1 MNMNKNYIN
10 HLFLTVSMIWIICGC
25 EENTSTIIEEE
36 DDILSGGA
44 TTTNLVGSL
53 AFSQPAPN
61 LSQENLNKHLLGDV
75 LFEAAF
81 VKAPATINPGL
92 GPLFNN
98 SSCVNCHIADGR
110 GRPPLGGEQLETMLF
125 RISIPGNDINNGPK
139 PVPGFGRQLQVKSVL
154 GYEPE
159 GNVTISYETIY
170 GTYPDGTSYSL
181 IRPDYNISGR
191 IGSGFLYSPRVAP
204 FVFGTGL
211 LEAIKESD
219 IITLAD
225 ENDDNQDGVSGRPNF
240 VWNVREETFEIGRFG
255 WKANTPTLLQQLAAA
270 YVNDI
275 GITSPYFPIENC
287 ADGTQCDTTG
297 DDPEIDQLTLDM
309 VEIYLQTLAVPS
321 RRNYNDAD
329 VKRGKILFKQAG
341 CNSCHTTTF
350 TTGTHKSVP
359 ELSNQKIHPYTDLLL
374 HDMGDELA
382 DGRPDFMADGNEWR
396 TPPLW
401 GIGLV
406 TVVNG
411 HTNFLHD
418 GRARNLEEAILWH
431 FGEGEKSREK
441 FMNLSK
447 NDRSALIKFLN
458 SL

>member
-1 MNMNKNYIN
+1 MKKNYFP
-10 HLFLTVSMIWIICGC
+10 FLIFTFLISLILLGC
-25 EENTSTIIEEE
+25 EENTAPIVEEE
-36 DDILSGGA
+36 NDILSGGA

-53 AFSQPAPN
+53 AFSQPASN
-61 LSQENLNKHLLGDV
+61 LTQENLDKHIIGDA

-125 RISIPGNDINNGPK
+125 RISINGSDEHNGPN
-139 PVPGFGRQLQVKSVL
+139 PVPGFGRQLQTRSIL
-154 GYEPE
+154 GYDPE
-159 GNVTISYETIY
+159 GSVTISNETIN
-170 GTYPDGTSYSL
+170 GTYPDGTPYSL
-181 IRPDYNISGR
+181 FKPNYNITGR

-204 FVFGTGL
+204 FVFGVGL
-211 LEAIKESD
+211 LEAITEQD
-219 IITLAD
+219 ILALAD
-225 ENDDNQDGVSGRPNF
+225 ENDLNGDGVSGKPNY
-240 VWNVREETFEIGRFG
+240 VWNVQTQSFELGRFG
-255 WKANTPTLLQQLAAA
+255 WKANTPNLIQQLAAA
-270 YVNDI
+270 YVNDM
-275 GITSPYFPIENC
+275 GVTSPYFPTENC
-287 ADGTQCDTTG
+287 ADGTQCDTTS
-297 DDPEIDQLTLDM
+297 DDPEIDQHTLDM
-309 VEIYLQTLAVPS
+309 VEVYLQTLAVPS

-329 VKRGKILFKQAG
+329 VKRGKELFKQVG
-341 CNSCHTTTF
+341 CNSCHTTQF
-350 TTGTHKSVP
+350 TTGTHKSIP

-382 DGRPDFMADGNEWR
+382 DGRPDFDANGNEWR

-406 TVVNG
+406 SIVNG
-411 HTNFLHD
+411 HTNFMHD

-431 FGEGEKSREK
+431 FGEGENSREK

-447 NDRSALIKFLN
+447 SDRESLIKFLN

>member
-1 MNMNKNYIN
+1 MNKNYIN

-270 YVNDI
+270 YVNDM

-431 FGEGEKSREK
+431 FGEGENSREK

>member
-270 YVNDI
+270 YVNDM

>member
-1 MNMNKNYIN
+1 MKKK
-10 HLFLTVSMIWIICGC
+10 FLTYLIFTFLISLILLGC
-25 EENTSTIIEEE
+25 EENTTPIVEEE
-36 DDILSGGA
+36 NDILSGGA
-44 TTTNLVGSL
+44 TTTDLVGSL

-61 LSQENLNKHLLGDV
+61 LTQENLDKHIIGDA

-81 VKAPATINPGL
+81 VKAPAIINPGL

-125 RISIPGNDINNGPK
+125 RISISGSDEHNGPN
-139 PVPGFGRQLQVKSVL
+139 PVLGFGRQLQVRSVL
-154 GYEPE
+154 GYDPE
-159 GNVTISYETIY
+159 GSVTISSETIN
-170 GTYPDGTSYSL
+170 GTYPDGTPYSL
-181 IRPDYNISGR
+181 IKPIYNITGR

-204 FVFGTGL
+204 FVFGIGL
-211 LEAIKESD
+211 LEAIAEQD
-219 IITLAD
+219 ILALAD
-225 ENDDNQDGVSGRPNF
+225 ENDINNDGVSGKPNY
-240 VWNVREETFEIGRFG
+240 VWNVQTQSFELGRFG
-255 WKANTPTLLQQLAAA
+255 WKANTPTLLQQIAAA
-270 YVNDI
+270 YVNDM
-275 GITSPYFPIENC
+275 GITSPYFPEENC
-287 ADGTQCDTTG
+287 ADGTQCDTTS
-297 DDPEIDQLTLDM
+297 DDPEIDQRTLDM
-309 VEIYLQTLAVPS
+309 VEVYLQTLAVPS
-321 RRNYNDAD
+321 RRNYEDAV
-329 VKRGKILFKQAG
+329 VKRGKEVFKQVG

-350 TTGTHKSVP
+350 TTGTHKSIP

-382 DGRPDFMADGNEWR
+382 DGRPDFNASGNEWR

-406 TVVNG
+406 SIING

-431 FGEGEKSREK
+431 GGEAKTVRDK

-447 NDRSALIKFLN
+447 SDRESLIKFLN

>member
-1 MNMNKNYIN
+1 MNKNYIN
-10 HLFLTVSMIWIICGC
+10 HLFLTVLMIWIICGC

-61 LSQENLNKHLLGDV
+61 ISQENLNKHLLGDV

-159 GNVTISYETIY
+159 GNVSISYETIY

-181 IRPDYNISGR
+181 VRPDYNISGR

-225 ENDDNQDGVSGRPNF
+225 ENDDNRDGVSGRPNF

-431 FGEGEKSREK
+431 FGEGENSREK

>member
-1 MNMNKNYIN
+1 MNKNYIN

-159 GNVTISYETIY
+159 GNVTISYVTIY

-270 YVNDI
+270 YVNDM

>member
-1 MNMNKNYIN
+1 MNKNYIN

-270 YVNDI
+270 YVNDM

>member
-1 MNMNKNYIN
+1 MNKNYIN

-181 IRPDYNISGR
+181 VRPDYNISGR
-191 IGSGFLYSPRVAP
+191 IGNGFLYSPRVAP

-225 ENDDNQDGVSGRPNF
+225 ENDDNQDGVPGRPNF

-270 YVNDI
+270 YVNDM

-287 ADGTQCDTTG
+287 ADGTQCDTPG

>member
-1 MNMNKNYIN
+1 MNKNYIN

-181 IRPDYNISGR
+181 VRPDYNISGR

-270 YVNDI
+270 YVNDM

-329 VKRGKILFKQAG
+329 VKRGKILFNQAG

>member
-1 MNMNKNYIN
+1 M
-10 HLFLTVSMIWIICGC
+10 
-25 EENTSTIIEEE
+25 
-36 DDILSGGA
+36 
-44 TTTNLVGSL
+44 
-53 AFSQPAPN
+53 
-61 LSQENLNKHLLGDV
+61 NKHLLGDV

-125 RISIPGNDINNGPK
+125 RIGIPGNDINNGPK

-159 GNVTISYETIY
+159 GNVSISYETIY

-225 ENDDNQDGVSGRPNF
+225 ENDDNRDGVSGRPNF
-240 VWNVREETFEIGRFG
+240 VWNVQEETFEIGRFG

-270 YVNDI
+270 YVNDM